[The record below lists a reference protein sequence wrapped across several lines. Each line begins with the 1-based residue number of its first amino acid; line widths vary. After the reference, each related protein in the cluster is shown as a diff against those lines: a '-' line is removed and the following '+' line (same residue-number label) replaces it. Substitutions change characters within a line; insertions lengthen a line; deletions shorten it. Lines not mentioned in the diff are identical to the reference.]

1 MKVSGNLGALAG
13 GVPIQMR
20 MLGIV
25 GDAANRFEQV
35 AQYLRPGE
43 VFSADEMT
51 AIRQAFADV
60 ARLYSAKGLASAAFT
75 NANAEAQRWIAE
87 IGKRLIPFAL
97 QLTNS
102 KDANEVQ
109 RGKALYRAWIPRDN
123 DLQDFAIKAAIVVGV
138 GYALGPL
145 SAASSGSAAT
155 GFAPGAGTFGTGAA
169 TTGFGVPTVG
179 AGGVFSSGGAILTGA
194 KTFSESA
201 LTLLKKLAI
210 EQGVDYA
217 LSYAAEQYAESEQ
230 KKMAREMEAD
240 LRAQL
245 EAAQR
250 EYDAL
255 LAAGNPPTMAARQA
269 TAESGKFGTG
279 MLVLAALAAL
289 FLLRR

>member
-1 MKVSGNLGALAG
+1 
-13 GVPIQMR
+13 MR
-20 MLGIV
+20 MHGSLGGLGKIPIGAQVLAYSRV
-25 GDAANRFEQV
+25 GRERWQHAL
-35 AQYLRPGE
+35 QYLRPGE
-43 VFSADEMT
+43 VFSDSERAEI
-51 AIRQAFADV
+51 A
-60 ARLYSAKGLASAAFT
+60 AAFSTIPLTVSSREQALAIANVT
-75 NANAEAQRWIAE
+75 NKWVQE

-102 KDANEVQ
+102 KDASEVQ
-109 RGKALYRAWIPRDN
+109 RGKAIYRAWIPRDN
-123 DLQDFAIKAAIVVGV
+123 DLQDFITKAAIVVGV

-169 TTGFGVPTVG
+169 TTATGIGVPTVG
-179 AGGVFSSGGAILTGA
+179 AGGVLTSGAGTILTA
-194 KTFSESA
+194 SKTFAEVA
-201 LTLLKKLAI
+201 LPLLKKLAI

-217 LSYAAEQYAESEQ
+217 LSYAAEKYAESEQ

-255 LAAGNPPTMAARQA
+255 IAAGTPQAVAASQA
-269 TAESGKFGTG
+269 AGDSGKFGLG
-279 MLVLAALAAL
+279 ALILAALAAL
-289 FLLRR
+289 ILLRRSP